1 MPITEMLHPPY
12 GTIIVLNGPSSAGK
26 STLSRYLCENLAE
39 HHLHIELD
47 AFRNMEPANY
57 WDVEKQVTQV
67 RAAALCRAIN
77 ATAAT
82 FSMHGQAVIVDH
94 VLSSDAWHYML
105 EDLTGL
111 PVLTVG
117 VFCSLE
123 ILTERELKRGNR
135 KIGLAKSQFDSIH
148 ANRHYDHVVD
158 TSSSSVLDC
167 GQSVLEWLQRRP
179 APTAFAKMHHQ
190 FFGNANLTKTGQ

>member
-1 MPITEMLHPPY
+1 MPITEMPQLPY
-12 GTIIVLNGPSSAGK
+12 GTIVVLNGPSSAGK
-26 STLSRYLCENLAE
+26 STLSRYLCENLVE

-57 WDVEKQVTQV
+57 WDVEKQVIQV
-67 RAAALCRAIN
+67 RVAALCRAIN

-82 FSMHGQAVIVDH
+82 FSRHGQAVIVDH

-105 EDLTGL
+105 EDLIGL
-111 PVLTVG
+111 PVLIVG

-123 ILTERELKRGNR
+123 ILTERELTRGDR
-135 KIGLAKSQFDSIH
+135 KIGTAKSQFDSIH

-158 TSSSSVLDC
+158 TSSSSASDC
-167 GQSVLEWLQRRP
+167 AQLVLEWLRSRP
-179 APTAFAKMHHQ
+179 TPAAFSKMHQQ
-190 FFGNANLTKTGQ
+190 FFDNVN